1 MNILHIDTCAL
12 GDVTGSRQSTAA
24 VVAAQ
29 CPDGTAHVVYRDLA
43 AAPLSH
49 ISGPLLQ
56 VLRQQWDD
64 SIPLNAEVRAEAMLS
79 QSLLREFLDADLVVL
94 AAPLYNF
101 SIPSVLKAW
110 LDRILHLAQARQE
123 TQAANGA
130 GTPAAGGKRLLL
142 ITSCCSPADQPARQH
157 MMDEHEQHLAR
168 VFRQLGIAHPE
179 FLRIDTD
186 DDGKLL
192 MPDTLPGPAPA
203 P

>member
-12 GDVTGSRQSTAA
+12 GDINGSRQSSAA
-24 VVAAQ
+24 VVAALS
-29 CPDGTAHVVYRDLA
+29 PDGAARIVYRDLA

-64 SIPLNAEVRAEAMLS
+64 TIPLNAEVRAEAMLS

-110 LDRILHLAQARQE
+110 LDRILHLAPGLGAADGAARL
-123 TQAANGA
+123 A
-130 GTPAAGGKRLLL
+130 GKRVLL
-142 ITSCCSPADQPARQH
+142 ITSCCSPAEQAAQQR
-157 MMDEHEQHLAR
+157 MMDEHEHHLAR
-168 VFRQLGIAHPE
+168 VFRHIGIARPE
-179 FLRIDTD
+179 FLRVATD
-186 DDGKLL
+186 DEGKLR
-192 MPDTLPGPAPA
+192 LPNILPTPAPA

>member
-29 CPDGTAHVVYRDLA
+29 CPDGSARVVYRDLA

-64 SIPLNAEVRAEAMLS
+64 SIPLNAEVRAEATLS
-79 QSLLREFLDADLVVL
+79 QSLLREFRDADLVVL

-110 LDRILHLAQARQE
+110 LDRILHLA
-123 TQAANGA
+123 
-130 GTPAAGGKRLLL
+130 PALDPAEREATLAGKRLLL
-142 ITSCCSPADQPARQH
+142 ITSFCSPAEQAAQQR
-157 MMDEHEQHLAR
+157 MMDEHEQRLAR
-168 VFRQLGIAHPE
+168 VFRHIGIARPE
-179 FLRIDTD
+179 FLRIATD
-186 DDGKLL
+186 DDGKLC
-192 MPDTLPGPAPA
+192 MPAIMPTPTLAP
-203 P
+203 

>member
-12 GDVTGSRQSTAA
+12 GDITGSRQSTAA

-29 CPDGTAHVVYRDLA
+29 CPDGTARVVYRDLA

-56 VLRQQWDD
+56 VLRQHWDD
-64 SIPLNAEVRAEAMLS
+64 AIPCNAEVRAEATLS

-110 LDRILHLAQARQE
+110 LDRVLHLAQALDTAE
-123 TQAANGA
+123 LKTALH
-130 GTPAAGGKRLLL
+130 GKRLLV
-142 ITSCCSPADQPARQH
+142 ITSCCSPAEQAEQQR

-168 VFRQLGIAHPE
+168 VFRHIGIAQPE
-179 FLRIDTD
+179 FLRSATD
-186 DDGKLL
+186 DNGNLL
-192 MPDTLPGPAPA
+192 MPDTLPMPTLAP
-203 P
+203 

>member
-12 GDVTGSRQSTAA
+12 GDVNGSRQSTAA
-24 VVAAQ
+24 VVAAL
-29 CPDGTAHVVYRDLA
+29 CPADQARVVYRDLA

-64 SIPLNAEVRAEAMLS
+64 TIPLNAEVRAEAALS

-110 LDRILHLAQARQE
+110 LDRIVHLAQALGADDIG
-123 TQAANGA
+123 AAIS
-130 GTPAAGGKRLLL
+130 GKRLLL
-142 ITSCCSPADQPARQH
+142 ITSCCSPAEQQAQQQ

-168 VFRQLGIAHPE
+168 VFRHIGIARPE
-179 FLRIDTD
+179 CLRIATD
-186 DDGKLL
+186 GDGKLL
-192 MPDTLPGPAPA
+192 MTDTLPTPTLAD
-203 P
+203 

>member
-29 CPDGTAHVVYRDLA
+29 CPDGSARVVYRDLA

-64 SIPLNAEVRAEAMLS
+64 SIPLNAEVRAEATLS
-79 QSLLREFLDADLVVL
+79 QSLLREFRDADLVVL
-94 AAPLYNF
+94 AAPLYNY

-110 LDRILHLAQARQE
+110 LDRLLHLAQAPG
-123 TQAANGA
+123 ANDA
-130 GTPAAGGKRLLL
+130 DASSACAGGKRLLV
-142 ITSCCSPADQPARQH
+142 ITSCCSPAAQPAQQR

-168 VFRQLGIAHPE
+168 VFRHLGIAQPE
-179 FLRIDTD
+179 FLRIATD

-192 MPDTLPGPAPA
+192 MPDTLPTLAA
-203 P
+203 